1 VRTAFDDATLIH
13 DQDQV
18 GVADGAETMGYDDLC
33 TRELFQVLGD
43 ALFGDDVQI
52 TGGFVQEEYGWFVR
66 DSAGQSESLSLSS

>member
-1 VRTAFDDATLIH
+1 LLLDQIGVIPVEQKQILVRTAFDDATLIH

-52 TGGFVQEEYGWFVR
+52 TGGFVQ
-66 DSAGQSESLSLSS
+66 